1 MFDHMHLNP
10 ALMKSKD
17 EMSMIEKI
25 QDELMQN
32 ISIRILTTPEEGKHI
47 NVGET
52 FTVRVKLTNS
62 HDKQV
67 LIRSVEVGS
76 GSVAESVDS
85 GLMQL
90 NTVLRPHEAIVT
102 PAIRMKAIK
111 EGRALNP
118 NDSISVSYQIDFD
131 PGILFNVT
139 KKEKHPVWTHPRKG
153 RKKLKDLINE
163 E

>member
-1 MFDHMHLNP
+1 MFDQIHLNP

-17 EMSMIEKI
+17 EMSRIERI

-32 ISIRILTTPEEGKHI
+32 ISIRIVTTPEEGKHI

-52 FTVRVKLTNS
+52 FSVRVKLTNS

-67 LIRSVEVGS
+67 LIRSVEVGK
-76 GSVAESVDS
+76 GSVAELVDP
-85 GLMQL
+85 GFMQL